1 MYIALF
7 KDVSEKD
14 VYLIGGKG
22 ANLGKLLN
30 SGMPVPPGFC
40 VTTHAYNKLLQE
52 LDSWMQMDYLLNDL
66 PLAEA
71 SEKIRWMIEKAQMPE
86 PVMNSIK
93 EAYANLGNGY
103 EVVAVRSSAT
113 AEDLAEA
120 SFAGQQDTYLGI
132 QGSESLIQ
140 HIQLCWASLW
150 TERAISYRSRNKFSN
165 QTVSLAVIVQE
176 MIFPEV
182 SGVLFTVN
190 PINNRKE
197 EMLVNASYGLG
208 ESVVSGRV
216 TPDTFRIKCSKRFKV
231 LERVRGS
238 KSVRIDYKPGKG
250 TLESLVSD
258 EDRKRFCLN
267 ESLLKELCKM
277 GQKVERLYGF
287 PQDIEWGIENG
298 QLYLLQTRPVTST
311 VQGLMNSQK
320 LNRIQQIIL
329 NDLFEHYPDPPYP
342 LDYEA
347 VTSSYQQLLDALN
360 VYGVVLPRS
369 NEIIRLDP
377 DGIPSINPPRPT
389 PNLRILAVFWKLH
402 RMMKFDTNRWFKQQL
417 PPLSREIN
425 ELKGTEISSLENLGL
440 VNFIGRAVNIT
451 SCVGEIRFSEAI
463 IPAII
468 RSALI
473 KLFLKIKAET
483 RHFSVLDL
491 LVDLEYKTAVIDRD
505 LQRLAEQADKLPQAK
520 AILLDPTV
528 ESPLDDLKNNIDGQ
542 KFLQY
547 LERFIAE
554 HGARTMKVYLPFSN
568 RAWSEEPSV
577 LLSSVAV
584 ILKSGVFRMESSS
597 NSSQLL
603 QRISSLLPKVLRR
616 SFITNVE
623 KYRAGHMVR
632 ESTLYTIEEAFLLAR
647 RGVDEAADRL
657 HEGGYLSH
665 KEHVIYLTLNELYDS
680 LTGKIMPD
688 EVYSMVIRRSQARPK
703 AHSSWR
709 CQLQMNRQV
718 NGEAALNGLPG
729 SPGFAS
735 GPVKIILG
743 PNEFSKLEQGDVLIC
758 PYTDPVWTPLFILAT
773 AVISDTGGPL
783 SHAAIVAREYGI
795 PAVLGTQDATKIF
808 KDGDHV
814 FVDGNRGLVDFVKSG

>member
-1 MYIALF
+1 
-7 KDVSEKD
+7 
-14 VYLIGGKG
+14 
-22 ANLGKLLN
+22 
-30 SGMPVPPGFC
+30 
-40 VTTHAYNKLLQE
+40 
-52 LDSWMQMDYLLNDL
+52 
-66 PLAEA
+66 
-71 SEKIRWMIEKAQMPE
+71 
-86 PVMNSIK
+86 
-93 EAYANLGNGY
+93 
-103 EVVAVRSSAT
+103 
-113 AEDLAEA
+113 
-120 SFAGQQDTYLGI
+120 
-132 QGSESLIQ
+132 
-140 HIQLCWASLW
+140 
-150 TERAISYRSRNKFSN
+150 
-165 QTVSLAVIVQE
+165 
-176 MIFPEV
+176 
-182 SGVLFTVN
+182 
-190 PINNRKE
+190 
-197 EMLVNASYGLG
+197 
-208 ESVVSGRV
+208 
-216 TPDTFRIKCSKRFKV
+216 
-231 LERVRGS
+231 
-238 KSVRIDYKPGKG
+238 
-250 TLESLVSD
+250 
-258 EDRKRFCLN
+258 
-267 ESLLKELCKM
+267 
-277 GQKVERLYGF
+277 
-287 PQDIEWGIENG
+287 
-298 QLYLLQTRPVTST
+298 
-311 VQGLMNSQK
+311 
-320 LNRIQQIIL
+320 
-329 NDLFEHYPDPPYP
+329 
-342 LDYEA
+342 
-347 VTSSYQQLLDALN
+347 
-360 VYGVVLPRS
+360 
-369 NEIIRLDP
+369 
-377 DGIPSINPPRPT
+377 
-389 PNLRILAVFWKLH
+389 
-402 RMMKFDTNRWFKQQL
+402 
-417 PPLSREIN
+417 
-425 ELKGTEISSLENLGL
+425 
-440 VNFIGRAVNIT
+440 
-451 SCVGEIRFSEAI
+451 
-463 IPAII
+463 
-468 RSALI
+468 
-473 KLFLKIKAET
+473 
-483 RHFSVLDL
+483 LDL